1 MTSHEIARLIDHAV
15 LHPTLTRDEVRQGV
29 IFAREVGCATVCV
42 RPCDAAHAAELLR
55 GSQTGA
61 CVVIGFPLGV
71 NTSSVKAFE
80 AQQAI
85 RAGAAE
91 LDMVVNIAAVVS
103 GDWASVKMD
112 IEAVQEICSR
122 QSIPLKVIFEIDFLS
137 EAQIIQ
143 CCRICRDIGVAFV
156 KTSTGFGYVRQEQ
169 GWGTGGATVEAV
181 RLMKEHAAPC
191 EVKAS
196 GGVRTLA
203 DLMAMVEAGATRIGC
218 GATEAILAE
227 AAGGEAKPGEGY

>member
-1 MTSHEIARLIDHAV
+1 MTPRQIARLIDHAV
-15 LHPTLTRDEVRQGV
+15 LHPTLTRDQVRQGV
-29 IFAREVGCATVCV
+29 IFAREAGCATVCV
-42 RPCDAAHAAELLR
+42 RPCDTALASELLR
-55 GSQTGA
+55 GSETGA
-61 CVVIGFPLGV
+61 CVVIGFPQGV

-112 IEAVQEICSR
+112 IIAVQEVCSR
-122 QSIPLKVIFEIDFLS
+122 QSVPLKVIFEIDFLN

-143 CCRICRDIGVAFV
+143 CCRICKEVGVAFV
-156 KTSTGFGYVRQEQ
+156 KTSTGFGYVRQAQ
-169 GWGTGGATVEAV
+169 GYGTVGATVEAV

-191 EVKAS
+191 QVKAS
-196 GGVRTLA
+196 GGIRTLA
-203 DLMAMVEAGATRIGC
+203 DLKAMVEAGATRIGC
-218 GATEAILAE
+218 GATESILAE
-227 AAGGEAKPGEGY
+227 AAGGEAKPSEGY